1 MRFPGSALLC
11 VAALLA
17 LCTGGEGAAFARAPV
32 GRVSAGA
39 AAEVRVAAT
48 VKPKPK
54 PRPRPKPPTLTVS
67 LDTAHPGATIPADF
81 LGLSFEMSSL
91 PQMARYA
98 DRGNL
103 VTLLRS
109 LGTGV
114 LRFGGVSADTRIA
127 WTDSRTPRPSW
138 ASGVVDAD
146 DFRQLASLAAESGWH
161 IVLTLGI
168 VHFEP
173 QAAAREAAAAK
184 AALGPW
190 LQAFELGNEP
200 NSYALHDMRTEPWGV
215 EQYDQQV
222 AAYREAIGALAPG
235 VPVWGPDVSGSSAFG
250 TWGPGEVVAQQPA
263 MLTGHH
269 YPLGC
274 EQKNPVP
281 SITSLLSQPI
291 RRKEIGSIQRYVR
304 ISQSA
309 NLPFRLDE
317 TNSVSC
323 GGVAGIS
330 DTFASALWAAGFLP
344 QVMSDGA
351 AGVNMHGNVSRCTG
365 YSPLCAAGAEELAT
379 GELQAQPEWYSLLM
393 VGRLIG
399 DRPLPTRVVR
409 SPRSVNL
416 QVRGFRAPDGRI
428 DLVIANDEP
437 LGKRGAVVRVRVGSG
452 YVAGSTLALTGA
464 SLKATD
470 GTELGGVEVAPD
482 GSWSG
487 GRYGVARV
495 RGGVL
500 SVRVPAA
507 SGMLVSVSAPVAQ

>member
-1 MRFPGSALLC
+1 MICRGSDAPDAPRGIRGFLGLATVALLC
-11 VAALLA
+11 LAALSA
-17 LCTGGEGAAFARAPV
+17 LGAGADAFARAPKA
-32 GRVSAGA
+32 RS
-39 AAEVRVAAT
+39 T
-48 VKPKPK
+48 PK
-54 PRPRPKPPTLTVS
+54 PRPMPTATVS
-67 LDTAHPGATIPADF
+67 LDASHPGPAVPADF

-98 DRGNL
+98 DRGDL

-127 WTDSRTPRPSW
+127 WTDSRTPRPAW
-138 ASGVVDAD
+138 ASGVVDVD
-146 DFRQLASLAAESGWH
+146 DFRQLANLAAESGWR

-173 QAAAREAAAAK
+173 LAAAREAAAAK

-190 LQAFELGNEP
+190 LEAFELGNEP
-200 NSYALHDMRTEPWGV
+200 NSYALHDMRGEPWGV
-215 EQYDQQV
+215 EQYDTQV
-222 AAYREAIGALAPG
+222 DAYREAIEALAPG

-250 TWGPGEVVAQQPA
+250 TWGPGEVVDQQPA

-281 SITSLLSQPI
+281 SIASLLSQPI

-365 YSPLCAAGAEELAT
+365 YSPICAAGAEELST
-379 GELQAQPEWYSLLM
+379 GELQAQPEWYALLM
-393 VGRLIG
+393 MKGLVG
-399 DRPLPTRVVR
+399 DRPLPTRVAR
-409 SPRSVNL
+409 SPSGMNL
-416 QVRGFRAPDGRI
+416 QATGLLAADGRL
-428 DLVIANDEP
+428 DLVVANDEP
-437 LGKRGAVVRVRVGSG
+437 AGRRGTVVRLRVGPS
-452 YVAGSTLALTGA
+452 YVGASTLALRGGA
-464 SLKATD
+464 LTALT
-470 GTELGGVEVAPD
+470 GTELGGAEVGAD
-482 GSWSG
+482 GSWQARTT
-487 GRYGVARV
+487 GRVHA

-500 SVRVPAA
+500 SLEVPSA
-507 SGMLVSVSAPVAQ
+507 SAVLVSASPGTG